1 MSTGS
6 DQRDCVQARQLL
18 ARYMELCDVPAHDF
32 SLDELGGLFTDDAV
46 WEGIGEAYTGKFGRV
61 EGRTAIVEML
71 TRYLPP
77 STHFLA
83 NAHILGEAI
92 TRVDSGAVNLRCL
105 MQQLSQYEDGRSEIL
120 AARLQVA
127 CRQDEGRMRIAHF
140 TTERVFGSPLTDR

>member
-1 MSTGS
+1 MLPSSDPQDST
-6 DQRDCVQARQLL
+6 QARQLL

-32 SLDELGGLFTDDAV
+32 SLDELGGLFAEDAV
-46 WEGIGEAYTGKFGRV
+46 WEGVGEAYAGKFGRL

-71 TRYLPP
+71 SRFLPP
-77 STHFLA
+77 SRHFRA

-92 TRVDSGAVNLRCL
+92 TRVDGGMVHLRCL

-120 AARLQVA
+120 AARLHMA
-127 CRQDEGRMRIAHF
+127 CRQDEDRMRIAHF